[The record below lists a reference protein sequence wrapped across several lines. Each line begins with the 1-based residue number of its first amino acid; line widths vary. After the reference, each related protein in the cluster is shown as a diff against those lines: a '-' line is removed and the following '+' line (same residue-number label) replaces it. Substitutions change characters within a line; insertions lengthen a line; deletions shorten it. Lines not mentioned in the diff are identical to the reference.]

1 MNFKI
6 TKNANT
12 RYNAIDWNNLR
23 FGVYFSDHFFISKY
37 KDGKWDDG
45 EIIPYSP
52 LPFEPALCT
61 FHYAQSCFE
70 GLKAFNC
77 MDASGN
83 ITGNANIFRPK
94 KNAERLNMSGER
106 LCIPHIDVDFQIE
119 AMKELVKIDQK
130 FIPQKRGQSLYLR
143 PFIMGSGNFLGV
155 QASPEYLFMIIAS
168 PVASY
173 YANGLEPIKILV
185 EDKYVRAVRGGLG
198 FTKAAANYAASLY
211 GGTKA
216 KEKGFSQVLWLDG
229 IEFKYVDEVGAMNI
243 MFLINDELITPTLEQ
258 GSILPGITRMSILE
272 IAKDMNIKVTERRI
286 EFQEIIDAHKTGK
299 LQECFGTGT
308 AAIISPVGQLTYKD
322 KDMVINDGKIGTLS
336 QKLFDTI
343 LDIQYSDI
351 PDPKGWNEHFKL

>member
-1 MNFKI
+1 MPFKI
-6 TKNANT
+6 TKNTST
-12 RYNAIDWNNLR
+12 RYDAIDWNNLR
-23 FGVYFSDHFFISKY
+23 FGVYFSDHFFIAKY

-45 EIIPYSP
+45 EIVPYGP

-77 MDASGN
+77 MDANGN

-106 LCIPHIDVDFQIE
+106 LCMPPIDVDFQIE

-130 FIPQKRGQSLYLR
+130 FIPKKRGQSLYLR

-155 QASPEYLFMIIAS
+155 QASAEYLYMIVTS

-185 EDKYVRAVRGGLG
+185 QDEYVRAVRGGLG

-229 IEFKYVDEVGAMNI
+229 VEFKYVDEVGAMNI
-243 MFLINDELITPTLEQ
+243 MFLIDGELITPTLEQ
-258 GSILPGITRMSILE
+258 GSILAGVTRMSILE
-272 IAKDMNIKVTERRI
+272 IAKDMCIKVSERRI
-286 EFQEIIDAHKTGK
+286 AFQEIIDAHKAGK

-308 AAIISPVGQLTYKD
+308 AAIISPVGQLTYKGE
-322 KDMVINDGKIGTLS
+322 DMVINDNKIGQLS

-343 LDIQYSDI
+343 LDIQYSNI